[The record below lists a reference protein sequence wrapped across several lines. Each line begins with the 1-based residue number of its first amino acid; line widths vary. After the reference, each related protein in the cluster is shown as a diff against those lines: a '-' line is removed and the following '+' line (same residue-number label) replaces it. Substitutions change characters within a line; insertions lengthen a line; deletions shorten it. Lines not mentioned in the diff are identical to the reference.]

1 MTESNV
7 LYTHAATPNAGAVPQ
22 QTNVATHERA
32 SDGADVQDV
41 YIDNI
46 PADGYVSSVNST
58 ETNLAGGA
66 VFEGIFDSLQHVI
79 L

>member
-1 MTESNV
+1 MTTVRYESAIG
-7 LYTHAATPNAGAVPQ
+7 TTAGAIPVN
-22 QTNVATHERA
+22 TEVATHPRA
-32 SDGADVQDV
+32 GDGASVQDV